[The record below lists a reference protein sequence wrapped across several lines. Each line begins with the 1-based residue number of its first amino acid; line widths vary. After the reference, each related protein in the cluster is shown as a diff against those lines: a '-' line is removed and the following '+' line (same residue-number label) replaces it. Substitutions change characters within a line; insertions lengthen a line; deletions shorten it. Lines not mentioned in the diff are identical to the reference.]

1 MKVASS
7 FRMETMPRLSG
18 LDLARGLLRSGYR
31 LTGNAG
37 GYLLLERG
45 SRAVIVPF
53 VDELEPTLLRFL
65 TLAAGVLPRHLV
77 AVLQAPGPGFDTR
90 APSRI
95 SARSAG
101 SRANKGSAADL
112 SSRADAITPGRG
124 AVGGSQTR
132 GIRRRRP
139 ANPALPIGPQAG
151 RA

>member
-1 MKVASS
+1 
-7 FRMETMPRLSG
+7 METMPRLSG

-31 LTGNAG
+31 MTGNAG

-65 TLAAGVLPRHLV
+65 TLAAGVLPRHVV
-77 AVLQAPGPGFDTR
+77 AVLQAPTPGLDAR

-95 SARSAG
+95 SAVSAG
-101 SRANKGSAADL
+101 ARADAAGPR
-112 SSRADAITPGRG
+112 SRADAI
-124 AVGGSQTR
+124 AVGGGAGGGNQPR
-132 GIRRRRP
+132 GIRRRRR
-139 ANPALPIGPQAG
+139 ANPAFPIGHQAN